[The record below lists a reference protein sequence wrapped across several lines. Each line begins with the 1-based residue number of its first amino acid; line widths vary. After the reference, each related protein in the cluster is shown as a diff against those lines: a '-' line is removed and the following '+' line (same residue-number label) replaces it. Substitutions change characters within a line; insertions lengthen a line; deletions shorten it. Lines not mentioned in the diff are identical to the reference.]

1 VKPWGVHEM
10 ENEEWLEDV
19 KIEPYHTSFLANLTE
34 SAIRSRNWVRTNI
47 EGIVVKVQET
57 SLED

>member
-1 VKPWGVHEM
+1 VKPCGVHEM

-19 KIEPYHTSFLANLTE
+19 KIDPYQTSFLANLTE
-34 SAIRSRNWVRTNI
+34 SAIPSPNWVRTNI